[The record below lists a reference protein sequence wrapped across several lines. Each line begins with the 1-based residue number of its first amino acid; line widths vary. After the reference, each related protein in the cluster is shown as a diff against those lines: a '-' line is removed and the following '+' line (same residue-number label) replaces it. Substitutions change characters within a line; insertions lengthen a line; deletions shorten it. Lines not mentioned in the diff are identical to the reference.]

1 MQEYMSSLTESQRSQ
16 VMALL
21 GAGVANGRWK
31 EGLMFEGIAPGED
44 MFSSMQYYPGTEELL
59 PDEMRVTFM
68 GTSPAI
74 REDQSGMSIFVE
86 LGNGDTFIFDLGTGS
101 LKNYMARGVPLMNMN
116 NIPHSSSR
124 GSYRR
129 LAVRTSL
136 VYPVLIEA

>member
-1 MQEYMSSLTESQRSQ
+1 
-16 VMALL
+16 
-21 GAGVANGRWK
+21 
-31 EGLMFEGIAPGED
+31 